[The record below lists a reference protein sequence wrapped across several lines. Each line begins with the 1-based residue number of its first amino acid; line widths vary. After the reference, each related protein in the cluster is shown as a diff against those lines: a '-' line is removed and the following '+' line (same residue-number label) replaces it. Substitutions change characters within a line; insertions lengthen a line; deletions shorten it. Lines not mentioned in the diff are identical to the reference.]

1 VFDPRASMLPISTG
15 AQYGM
20 FTSASSEFNRNKNLS
35 VMELRI
41 FTWVRRELDAKFE
54 QKKSEL
60 ELGHDFVGKFVPKLM
75 LKAKSDIYRVASRT
89 GANQL
94 LLKL

>member
-1 VFDPRASMLPISTG
+1 MLPISTG

-20 FTSASSEFNRNKNLS
+20 FTSANSEFNRNKNLS

-54 QKKSEL
+54 QKKIY
-60 ELGHDFVGKFVPKLM
+60 VPEKRE
-75 LKAKSDIYRVASRT
+75 K
-89 GANQL
+89 N
-94 LLKL
+94 